1 MKIWM
6 NEQREKYILL
16 VDDNTMDLRS
26 IYQLLVHLGYKV
38 SATTN
43 PHDALSL
50 FCDDPERFDVIIT
63 DQIMPGMRGHELASH
78 IREIRKDIPIIV
90 CSGSEGALQEL
101 QKQRTDIHE
110 FILKPFSKSELTDAI
125 ARVLV

>member
-1 MKIWM
+1 MKISM

-43 PHDALSL
+43 PHEALSL

-63 DQIMPGMRGHELASH
+63 DQIMPEIRGHELASH

-90 CSGSEGALQEL
+90 CTGSEGALQEL
-101 QKQRTDIHE
+101 QEQRTDIHE
-110 FILKPFSKSELTDAI
+110 FILKPFSKSELEDAI
-125 ARVLV
+125 ARVLM